1 MSTRI
6 RKATRLA
13 VLASALALSAAAAL
27 PPSPSSASALDVT
40 CTPPTS
46 TVVAFNPA
54 LTATPQTTTVSVST
68 QYGPCISAGTPTL
81 TSGTAGFQAPAP
93 GWSCHNLLQAFPSTF
108 TITWNTGQTSTISG
122 NATSTITGGALV
134 YTLTGTVTSGLF
146 TGDTVLQTSTA
157 PATNILLCT
166 LGVGS
171 VSSIYSLVTLAI
183 TST

>member
-1 MSTRI
+1 MSIRTR
-6 RKATRLA
+6 KTTGLA
-13 VLASALALSAAAAL
+13 VLACALALSTAAAL
-27 PPSPSSASALDVT
+27 PASPASASALDVT

-54 LTATPQTTTVSVST
+54 LTATPQNTTVSVST
-68 QYGPCISAGTPTL
+68 QYGPCISASAPTL
-81 TSGTAGFQAPAP
+81 VSGTAGFQAPAP
-93 GWSCHNLLQAFPSTF
+93 GWSCQMLLQAFPSTF

-146 TGDTVLQTSTA
+146 VGDTVLQTSTA
-157 PATNILLCT
+157 PATNVLLCI
-166 LGVGS
+166 LGLGK
-171 VSSIYSLVTLAI
+171 VSSIYSLVTLEI

>member
-1 MSTRI
+1 MSTRT
-6 RKATRLA
+6 RKTTRLTT
-13 VLASALALSAAAAL
+13 LASALALAATAAL
-27 PPSPSSASALDVT
+27 PASPAAASALDAT

-54 LTATPQTTTVSVST
+54 LTATPHTTTVTVAT
-68 QYGPCISAGTPTL
+68 QYGPCISASTPTL
-81 TSGTAGFQAPAP
+81 TSGTAGFQANAP
-93 GWSCHNLLQAFPSTF
+93 GWNCQQLLQAFPSTF

-122 NATSTITGGALV
+122 NATATIVGGALV

-166 LGVGS
+166 LGLGS
-171 VSSIYSLVTLAI
+171 VSTLYSLVTLEI